1 MKLLENLKLDRW
13 YRIVLCL
20 GVALITSTLFFKIE
34 FIDQKNI
41 FGLGIGMIII
51 GVAYIMSE
59 RQISEIAYGGI
70 ISTEINK
77 HNCVS
82 MLLII
87 IGFGL
92 IGLFGFKII
101 QSLI

>member
-13 YRIVLCL
+13 YRIVLYL
-20 GVALITSTLFFKIE
+20 GVALIASTLFFKIE
-34 FIDQKNI
+34 FLEQKNI

-51 GVAYIMSE
+51 GVAHIMSE
-59 RQISEIAYGGI
+59 RHISEIAYGGI
-70 ISTEINK
+70 LTTEIKK

-87 IGFGL
+87 IGIGL
-92 IGLFGFKII
+92 IGIFGFKVIL
-101 QSLI
+101 SLI